1 MTRMFRVAALIA
13 AFSGTLSSCAPDETD
28 PRVSSEIARPAAEA
42 SSDPARDKELVEA
55 AEQVVRF
62 LQGDLPFSE
71 IRVADTVSLQLS
83 PEGGGA
89 QASLPRK
96 SLRDRAN
103 WVVPTHYGHQSLVPP
118 SALPHLSARSGVH
131 FNCLEY
137 PLASLA
143 PDLARLPHVGVRLAP
158 RGDANCL
165 QTWNLTLV
173 FEAADGPPVLAG
185 ALYDQWE
192 W

>member
-1 MTRMFRVAALIA
+1 MTPMSHVALLIA
-13 AFSGTLSSCAPDETD
+13 AFGWTFFSCAPDEAG
-28 PRVSSEIARPAAEA
+28 PRADTEITQRTAETT
-42 SSDPARDKELVEA
+42 SDPARDPELVET
-55 AEQVVRF
+55 AERVVRF
-62 LQGDLPFSE
+62 LQGDVPFTE
-71 IRVADTVSLQLS
+71 LRVADTVTLRLS

-89 QASLPRK
+89 QASLPRE

-103 WVVPTHYGHQSLVPP
+103 WIVPTRLGHQSLVPP
-118 SALPHLSARSGVH
+118 RSLPHLSARSGVH

-137 PLASLA
+137 PLTSVA
-143 PDLARLPHVGVRLAP
+143 PDLATLPHVGVRLAP
-158 RGDANCL
+158 HGDASCL